1 MEIPQISWKLK
12 IALSSEFLCSI
23 SKNRYGQSIPP
34 RQEAFNLLTAVLME
48 KIMAGIEINKAAG
61 GILIESLWLQLRQR
75 RKHQVF
81 QIYAVND

>member
-12 IALSSEFLCSI
+12 IALPSELLRSI
-23 SKNRYGQSIPP
+23 TI
-34 RQEAFNLLTAVLME
+34 LTAVLME

-81 QIYAVND
+81 RIYAVND

>member
-1 MEIPQISWKLK
+1 MDEVYHQGKWPSSLIFLISVT
-12 IALSSEFLCSI
+12 I
-23 SKNRYGQSIPP
+23 
-34 RQEAFNLLTAVLME
+34 LTAVLME
-48 KIMAGIEINKAAG
+48 KIMAGIGINKAAG